1 MRLTAIFISSLY
13 VVASVY
19 CILHEWLFQHVSL
32 TLLVFLWFCWFCPVC
47 CTCISWRRC
56 GRHDVSNNETVLS
69 RFPSLIILYSPDAQT
84 NWKHF
89 LPLHWTVDK
98 VAKRLKTPAKN
109 HGNYVCIRHGLL
121 KINQIK
127 EMASQIFISNIDE
140 DSGKYWTILT
150 IQTTYTYC
158 IQTLFSFILKS
169 FHQVCVIATNIYKL
183 IHCDFSITIAVQVV
197 KSFCSFVLKKNVMIW
212 RKKIMINNF
221 MSNDVESLPTAF
233 SLSTPSKMY
242 RVEYSSISSDS
253 SIVLFW
259 FLKPTKIC

>member
-1 MRLTAIFISSLY
+1 MQLTAIFISSLY

-19 CILHEWLFQHVSL
+19 CILHEWLFQHISL

-69 RFPSLIILYSPDAQT
+69 RFLSLIILYSPDAQT

-98 VAKRLKTPAKN
+98 VAKRLKTPASLAKN
-109 HGNYVCIRHGLL
+109 QGNYVCIRHGLL

-127 EMASQIFISNIDE
+127 EMASQIFISNIDV

-150 IQTTYTYC
+150 IQTIHIVYKHYFP
-158 IQTLFSFILKS
+158 LFWRAFIKFVSLLQI
-169 FHQVCVIATNIYKL
+169 FTN
-183 IHCDFSITIAVQVV
+183 
-197 KSFCSFVLKKNVMIW
+197 
-212 RKKIMINNF
+212 
-221 MSNDVESLPTAF
+221 
-233 SLSTPSKMY
+233 
-242 RVEYSSISSDS
+242 S
-253 SIVLFW
+253 SIVISPLRLLSRWSKVFVALSW
-259 FLKPTKIC
+259 RKM

>member
-13 VVASVY
+13 IVASVY
-19 CILHEWLFQHVSL
+19 CILHEWLFQHISL

-69 RFPSLIILYSPDAQT
+69 RFLSLIILYSPDAQT

-127 EMASQIFISNIDE
+127 ELASQIFISNIDE
-140 DSGKYWTILT
+140 DSGKYWTIL
-150 IQTTYTYC
+150 Y
-158 IQTLFSFILKS
+158 ILY
-169 FHQVCVIATNIYKL
+169 TNIIFLYFEELSSSLCHCYKYL
-183 IHCDFSITIAVQVV
+183 QTHP
-197 KSFCSFVLKKNVMIW
+197 L
-212 RKKIMINNF
+212 
-221 MSNDVESLPTAF
+221 
-233 SLSTPSKMY
+233 
-242 RVEYSSISSDS
+242 
-253 SIVLFW
+253 W
-259 FLKPTKIC
+259 FLHYDCCPGGQKFL